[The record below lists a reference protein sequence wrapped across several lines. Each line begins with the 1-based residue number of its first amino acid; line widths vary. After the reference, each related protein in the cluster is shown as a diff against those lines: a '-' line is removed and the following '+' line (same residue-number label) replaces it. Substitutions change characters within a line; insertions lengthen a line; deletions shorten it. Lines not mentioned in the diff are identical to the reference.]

1 MTIELRGDS
10 KPSTLVVIKSTEDN
24 EMEQFDKDNYTNPQY
39 VIPYINDI
47 MINMRATEVKFIKN
61 SITTF
66 YIGKEFII
74 KYLHDQSSKRHQ

>member
-1 MTIELRGDS
+1 MPANSLRASFTGDSLSDKMTIELRGDS

-66 YIGKEFII
+66 YI
-74 KYLHDQSSKRHQ
+74 